1 METTVPRGVEA
12 DAFFAFNN
20 LMSETKDLFIQ
31 QMDDCTTGLSAC
43 VCSVHSRRAVLEQLH
58 EYLEKHVPKA
68 AAQLVPTFASSLLER
83 TAGGP
88 PVLRRA
94 VA

>member
-20 LMSETKDLFIQ
+20 LMSETK
-31 QMDDCTTGLSAC
+31 
-43 VCSVHSRRAVLEQLH
+43 AVLEQLH

-94 VA
+94 VADDALCA